1 MNRSTDFRT
10 PLARVRGLGSA
21 KSGTEHFFLQR
32 MTAVSNI
39 VLAIAFIV
47 IVLGLTGADHATM
60 ARTVSHPL
68 VALLLLLFVVS
79 ALIHMRLGMQIII
92 EDYVHE
98 KGLKIAALVANTF
111 FAVGMG
117 AALAFALLKM
127 AIGG

>member
-39 VLAIAFIV
+39 VLAIAFIA

-60 ARTVSHPL
+60 VRTVSHPL

>member
-60 ARTVSHPL
+60 VRTVSHPL
-68 VALLLLLFVVS
+68 VALLLLLFVFS

>member
-60 ARTVSHPL
+60 VRTVSHPL